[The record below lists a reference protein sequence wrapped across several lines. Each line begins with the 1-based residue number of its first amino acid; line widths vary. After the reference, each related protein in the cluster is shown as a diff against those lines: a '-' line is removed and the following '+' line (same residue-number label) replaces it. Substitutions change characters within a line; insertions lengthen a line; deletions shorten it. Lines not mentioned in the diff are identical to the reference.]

1 VRRYV
6 TEFIGTF
13 FFILVIG
20 LTVTP
25 GHQALAPLI
34 IGCGL
39 MVVVYMGGHVSGA
52 HYNPAVTLAVYL
64 RGKLPARDVVPYM
77 IAQILGGLVGAW
89 FCYSLLGKSFAPAPG
104 AEFTSTQALFVEIAF
119 TALLAL
125 VVLNSATSAH
135 TKGNSFY
142 GLAIGFTIVIAVF
155 SGGPIS
161 GGVYNPAIGI
171 GSSVIN
177 VLKSQGDL
185 SLIWIYLLGPFS
197 GAALG
202 ALIFKYQ
209 ESAPTE
215 A

>member
-1 VRRYV
+1 MRRYV
-6 TEFIGTF
+6 TEFLGTF

-25 GHQALAPLI
+25 GPQALAPLI

-52 HYNPAVTLAVYL
+52 HYNPAITLAVYL
-64 RGKLPARDVVPYM
+64 RGKLPARDVGPYM
-77 IAQILGGLVGAW
+77 IAQILGGLAGAW
-89 FCYSLLGKSFAPAPG
+89 FCGSLLGASVAPAPG
-104 AEFTSTQALFVEIAF
+104 GAFTSMQALWVEIAF

-125 VVLNSATSAH
+125 VVLNVATSAH

-142 GLAIGFTIVIAVF
+142 GLAIGFTIVIAAF
-155 SGGPIS
+155 TGGPIS

-177 VLKSQGDL
+177 VIKSHGDL
-185 SLIWIYLLGPFS
+185 SRLWIYLLGPFA

-202 ALIFKYQ
+202 AVIFKYQ
-209 ESAPTE
+209 ESAPE